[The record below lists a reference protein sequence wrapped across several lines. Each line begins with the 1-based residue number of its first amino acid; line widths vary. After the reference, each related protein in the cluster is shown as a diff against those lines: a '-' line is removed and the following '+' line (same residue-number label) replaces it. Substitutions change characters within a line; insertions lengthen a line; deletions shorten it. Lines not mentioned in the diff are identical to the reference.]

1 MGSEAVVEML
11 RDWIAVSNPGLAT
24 KDDLER
30 LESRIDE
37 LTELVDAIEDRL
49 AADAAEPG

>member
-1 MGSEAVVEML
+1 MGPETVVDML

-24 KDDLER
+24 KEDLQR

-37 LTELVDAIEDRL
+37 LAELVDEIEERL
-49 AADAAEPG
+49 EAESAS